1 MGWTRQHF
9 SLPSEFGG
17 NHDYSPWSTR
27 HNQLLG
33 DLSALPV
40 SFNAPSDLVRST
52 PIAADLSTLVKDLK
66 DKDAKVRAEAVR
78 RLTGLGE
85 TAKPAIPALVQALG
99 DSDAKVRHRAVRLLV
114 IISWPLPGQA
124 KRKNYE

>member
-1 MGWTRQHF
+1 MITHRGRRVTTSFWVT
-9 SLPSEFGG
+9 SLLFPF
-17 NHDYSPWSTR
+17 
-27 HNQLLG
+27 LLT
-33 DLSALPV
+33 V
-40 SFNAPSDLVRST
+40 APISSGQQ
-52 PIAADLSTLVKDLK
+52 PIAADLSTLVNDLK

-99 DSDAKVRHRAVRLLV
+99 DSDAKVRYRAVRLLV